1 MKSIDVKPLELYHR
15 PFMLD
20 PNLIDPEIFADEK
33 QQLQG
38 SYSLKKL
45 DKRVWLHEYLANH
58 DAVIDYTLQGGRD
71 KWQRLF
77 LNLSVTSTFQLVCQ
91 RCVKPMPFKL
101 HESAHIIL
109 FVDEQSLDEAMLSDD
124 DLEGLL
130 LTKELDVRT
139 LVEDQVLM
147 ALPFAPRHE
156 DCDNVAL
163 AEVNQDKPNPFAVL
177 AGLKN
182 SR

>member
-1 MKSIDVKPLELYHR
+1 MKVIDVKPLKLYHS

-20 PNLIDPEIFADEK
+20 PNLIDPESFAAET

-38 SYSLKKL
+38 ILPLEML
-45 DKRVWLHEYLANH
+45 DERIRSHEYLAKR
-58 DAVIDYTLQGGRD
+58 DAAVAYTLKGGRD
-71 KWQRLF
+71 RWQRFF
-77 LNLSVTSTFQLVCQ
+77 LDLSVTGSLPLICQ
-91 RCVKPMPFKL
+91 RCMKPMPFEL
-101 HESAHIIL
+101 DENVRIIL
-109 FVDEQSLDEAMLSDD
+109 FADENSLDEAMAADEE
-124 DLEGLL
+124 LEGLL
-130 LTKELDVRT
+130 LEKELDVRV

-147 ALPFAPRHE
+147 ALPFSPRHE

>member
-1 MKSIDVKPLELYHR
+1 
-15 PFMLD
+15 MLD

-77 LNLSVTSTFQLVCQ
+77 LNLSVTSTLQLVCQ

-101 HESAHIIL
+101 CESAHIIL